1 MFIRTKFASEE
12 AKKKK
17 LGCGET
23 GGGTWVVGETA
34 VIWNGNIDAR
44 WTERAQCRPQ
54 VAMAFL

>member
-1 MFIRTKFASEE
+1 MWRNRSWDV
-12 AKKKK
+12 
-17 LGCGET
+17 GCW
-23 GGGTWVVGETA
+23 TWVVGFLA